1 MTTIDLAAR
10 YYKMSPPRRFDGHL
24 PIDVRVD
31 LTSAALLVV
40 DVYGLGFTPAEGPAR
55 HHPSVDDDTQPVTES
70 VARDAIVPAL
80 AAARAI
86 GLPVVYAHN
95 SGPRIE
101 LNRSQIGKTL
111 NRTLSCDLEELFRE
125 RDVDGREYLSG
136 TDDLFLETSQA
147 LGPREGDYFIRKHQ
161 YSGFRDTRL
170 DTLLRNLGIQTLFC
184 VGFDAG
190 TCLKMT
196 MVDAFELN
204 YELILLRDAT
214 SAIEIPEDI
223 ERGYSFTDRI
233 ITWMEAHI
241 CTSIT
246 SKQFVDALAGAGH
259 VASLDHSPTTS

>member
-1 MTTIDLAAR
+1 MTSFDVQGR
-10 YYKMSPPRRFDGHL
+10 YYKLSPAGAFDGHQPTPVNVEL
-24 PIDVRVD
+24 EK
-31 LTSAALLVV
+31 AALLVV
-40 DVYGLGFTPAEGPAR
+40 DVYGLGFTSAEGHAR
-55 HHPSVDDDTQPVTES
+55 HHPSVDE
-70 VARDAIVPAL
+70 DAQSPWERIAAEAIAPAL
-80 AAARAI
+80 EAARRI

-111 NRTLSCDLEELFRE
+111 NRSLGCDLEELFRE
-125 RDVDGREYLSG
+125 RGVDPREYLNGES
-136 TDDLFLETSQA
+136 DLFLETSK
-147 LGPREGDYFIRKHQ
+147 LVGPRDGDYFIRKHQ

-170 DTLLRNLGIQTLFC
+170 DTLLRNLEITTLFC

-214 SAIEIPEDI
+214 GAIEIPEDVAI
-223 ERGYSFTDRI
+223 GYSFTQRI
-233 ITWMEAHI
+233 IKWMEAHI

-246 SKQFVDALAGAGH
+246 SAQFVSALGELDRLPGRGL
-259 VASLDHSPTTS
+259 VAVPR